1 MRGGMGYSAQG
12 TGITSGM
19 DTPRPRYYGGGAIGG
34 GVIQGN
40 PMGNRTGFNQ
50 PWYTTKDPYEELETI
65 QTQKEEIFA
74 PKKGEWLSDV
84 IGSFGAY
91 ANPRNPDGSYKTTG
105 EMGYEQAQGIKKI
118 RDERQE
124 KRNLAKLSNL
134 ESREAMLKGDIEHIK
149 QRDLKKLE
157 GEYKIKVEEA
167 RGANLEFN
175 QQIKWE
181 RERADKA
188 IAALDKTDPDYAKK
202 VSAIEAEFENAS
214 KNIVRGNPGMQR
226 LINDAKRSLMD
237 IHAKSIQST
246 GSSFIQEIVD
256 QWNAKNPSNQ
266 KTVLDI
272 IQELAVAD
280 VTGTQAASSIIIQS
294 KMATGGRVGYY
305 AGTPN
310 TGAMPMEP
318 VQASV
323 TETIDTPGADM
334 SMTETVTGGQQP
346 TVEMPYQEFRAAL
359 PAEVS
364 DEIVQLIYYN
374 QDAFAD
380 FAQISTQADVYAFN
394 NKYGV
399 SLVLP
404 MDTETT

>member
-50 PWYTTKDPYEELETI
+50 PWYTNDPYKRLDEI
-65 QTQKEEIFA
+65 QTKREEIFA
-74 PKKGEWLSDV
+74 PKKGEWISDV
-84 IGSFGAY
+84 VSSFGVY

-105 EMGYEQAQGIKKI
+105 EMGYEQAQQIKKI
-118 RDERQE
+118 RDAREE
-124 KRNLAKLSNL
+124 KRQLAELSGL
-134 ESREAMLKGDIEHIK
+134 ESKEEMLKGDIAHIK
-149 QRDLKKLE
+149 ERDLKKMDANAQMALAEYE
-157 GEYKIKVEEA
+157 GGIQLQIAELAKQNTATGRRLHDNDEMLKEELA
-167 RGANLEFN
+167 AAGKLPPN
-175 QQIKWE
+175 
-181 RERADKA
+181 ERAAAEQAAKA
-188 IAALDKTDPDYAKK
+188 KHKKNREIIISGTNLMAEALKIAASLSKDSMKK
-202 VSAIEAEFENAS
+202 PE
-214 KNIVRGNPGMQR
+214 
-226 LINDAKRSLMD
+226 D
-237 IHAKSIQST
+237 I
-246 GSSFIQEIVD
+246 
-256 QWNAKNPSNQ
+256 
-266 KTVLDI
+266 L
-272 IQELAVAD
+272 AD
-280 VTGTQAASSIIIQS
+280 VLIIIKGLESQKLRS
-294 KMATGGRVGYY
+294 GGRVGYY
-305 AGTPN
+305 AGTPS

-318 VQASV
+318 VQASI
-323 TETIDTPGADM
+323 TETIDTPGEDM
-334 SMTETVTGGQQP
+334 TMTETVTEGQP
-346 TVEMPYQEFRAAL
+346 TVEMPYEQFRAAI
-359 PAEVS
+359 PAEVN

>member
-50 PWYTTKDPYEELETI
+50 PWYTSNNPYEQLEEI

-84 IGSFGAY
+84 VSSFGVY
-91 ANPRNPDGSYKTTG
+91 ASPRNPDGSYKTTG
-105 EMGYEQAQGIKKI
+105 EMGYDQAQQIKKI
-118 RDERQE
+118 RDAREE
-124 KRNLAKLSNL
+124 KRQLAELSGL
-134 ESREAMLKGDIEHIK
+134 ESKEEMLKGDIEHTK
-149 QRDLKKLE
+149 ARDL
-157 GEYKIKVEEA
+157 I
-167 RGANLEFN
+167 NLEQAGLIKLAN
-175 QQIKWE
+175 MDNAAKMALAKYEGGIQLQIAELAKQNTATGRKLKDNDDLLQE
-181 RERADKA
+181 ELAAAAKLGNPNE
-188 IAALDKTDPDYAKK
+188 IAAA
-202 VSAIEAEFENAS
+202 ENAARAKHKKNREIIISGTNLMAEALKIAAGLS
-214 KNIVRGNPGMQR
+214 KDSMKKPE
-226 LINDAKRSLMD
+226 D
-237 IHAKSIQST
+237 I
-246 GSSFIQEIVD
+246 
-256 QWNAKNPSNQ
+256 
-266 KTVLDI
+266 L
-272 IQELAVAD
+272 AD
-280 VTGTQAASSIIIQS
+280 VLIIIKGLESQNLRR
-294 KMATGGRVGYY
+294 GGRVGYQM
-305 AGTPN
+305 GTPS

-323 TETIDTPGADM
+323 TETIDTPGEDM
-334 SMTETVTGGQQP
+334 TMTETVTEGQP
-346 TVEMPYQEFRAAL
+346 TVEMPYEQFRAAI
-359 PAEVS
+359 PAEVN

>member
-50 PWYTTKDPYEELETI
+50 PWYTSKNPYEELETI

-74 PKKGEWLSDV
+74 PKKGEWISDV
-84 IGSFGAY
+84 VSSFGVY

-105 EMGYEQAQGIKKI
+105 EMGYDQAQQIKKI
-118 RDERQE
+118 RDAREE
-124 KRNLAKLSNL
+124 KRQLAELSGL
-134 ESREAMLKGDIEHIK
+134 ESKEEMLKGDIEHTK
-149 QRDLKKLE
+149 QRDLEMLKQTGLI
-157 GEYKIKVEEA
+157 KI
-167 RGANLEFN
+167 ANLDNAARMALAKYEGGV
-175 QQIKWE
+175 QLQIAELAKQNTATGRKLKDNDDLLKE
-181 RERADKA
+181 KIAEAAGDKDL
-188 IAALDKTDPDYAKK
+188 IAAAKAEHRKRREEIISGTNLMSKALDIA
-202 VSAIEAEFENAS
+202 AGLS
-214 KNIVRGNPGMQR
+214 KNSMKKPE
-226 LINDAKRSLMD
+226 D
-237 IHAKSIQST
+237 ILA
-246 GSSFIQEIVD
+246 
-256 QWNAKNPSNQ
+256 
-266 KTVLDI
+266 DI
-272 IQELAVAD
+272 L
-280 VTGTQAASSIIIQS
+280 IIIKGLESQNLRS
-294 KMATGGRVGYY
+294 GGRVGYQM
-305 AGTPN
+305 GTPQ

-318 VQASV
+318 VQASI
-323 TETIDTPGADM
+323 TESIDTPGEDM
-334 SMTETVTGGQQP
+334 TMTETVTEGQP
-346 TVEMPYQEFRAAL
+346 TVEMPYEQFRAAI
-359 PAEVS
+359 PAEVN